1 MDRLSNNRMYI
12 LFTESHKILVNS
24 IYLFQ
29 TYERRWNGGIKNI
42 LGAGSNFRRVKLKK
56 YFWKKILLLTLMEP
70 CSKLVQLLPN
80 VLV

>member
-1 MDRLSNNRMYI
+1 MDRPSNNRMYI

-42 LGAGSNFRRVKLKK
+42 LGAGSNFRRVKLRK
-56 YFWKKILLLTLMEP
+56 YFWKKNYVTYTYGALFKIGPT
-70 CSKLVQLLPN
+70 ST
-80 VLV
+80 